1 MISLASLKEKI
12 NRSPKWKA
20 RIHRMI
26 FHNAR
31 PRWWI
36 KHILNPL
43 YFHHG
48 KGSTIRQKNILNV
61 SPINIFKL
69 GKESTIEEFCV
80 IDNGVG
86 NVIIGDYTRIG
97 LRNTIIGP
105 ASIGN
110 HVILAQNVVV
120 SGLNHIYKEI
130 AYPIHQQGVI
140 TKVVIIEDEVWI
152 AANSILTA
160 GIRIGRHSI
169 VAGGSVVTKDV
180 PPYCVVAG
188 NPAKIIKR
196 YNFEKQIWIKE
207 Q

>member
-1 MISLASLKEKI
+1 MKSLAYLKDKI

-26 FHNAR
+26 FQNAR

-36 KHILNPL
+36 KHLLNPL

-48 KGSTIRQKNILNV
+48 KGAIIRKQNILNV

-105 ASIGN
+105 TSIGN
-110 HVILAQNVVV
+110 HVIIAQNVVI
-120 SGLNHIYKEI
+120 SGLNHLYEEVE
-130 AYPIHQQGVI
+130 YPIHQQGVE
-140 TKVVIIEDEVWI
+140 TKEIIIEDEVWI
-152 AANSILTA
+152 AASSILTA
-160 GIRIGRHSI
+160 GVKIGRHSI
-169 VAGGSVVTKDV
+169 VAGGSVVTKNV
-180 PPYCVVAG
+180 PPYSVVAG

-196 YNFEKQIWIKE
+196 YDFEKQIWLKE
-207 Q
+207 H